1 MKTSK
6 KVALLFSIFMFAA
19 FNAIFFLLG
28 GSDSS
33 AVWISYG
40 VMCASFLFA
49 VPVTV
54 IYAKSERNFGIVYA
68 YFIFNVILC
77 TMTAVLKISS
87 NTGII
92 IAEIAFGA
100 IWIFLICIF
109 SFANKHTVSSVTT
122 QTSAVDDIRTQAN
135 RLKFLIGRYMDGKI
149 DRRLE
154 NAYDDLRTLPAASI
168 VKSGIIA
175 RLDLAV
181 SELET
186 AVKNENS
193 KAIEESFSQLEDI
206 IERIKNA

>member
-1 MKTSK
+1 
-6 KVALLFSIFMFAA
+6 
-19 FNAIFFLLG
+19 
-28 GSDSS
+28 
-33 AVWISYG
+33 
-40 VMCASFLFA
+40 
-49 VPVTV
+49 
-54 IYAKSERNFGIVYA
+54 
-68 YFIFNVILC
+68 
-77 TMTAVLKISS
+77 MTAVLKISS